1 MINEP
6 IKQIPAS
13 PDRQAIPRFNT
24 YTRSD
29 GKRKTIK
36 NGWSWPAF
44 FFSWAW
50 AFYTQ
55 LWSIGFLLLIAS
67 AFFTISFSILGEY
80 QHATS
85 GSKNIGGFLA
95 IVWVAIRIKLGAYGN
110 EWKRNQLEKNGF
122 KKNSE
127 TEIISPVS
135 STPSSESLSESF
147 SYQAGRKFRRT
158 VESAAHAAGV
168 AYTKSRAKSDLEE
181 RGAKYDALAKL
192 KALHESGVISDS
204 EFEAEKSEILG
215 R

>member
-1 MINEP
+1 MSRN
-6 IKQIPAS
+6 
-13 PDRQAIPRFNT
+13 DRQEIQRFNT

-29 GKRKTIK
+29 GKRETIK

-44 FFSWAW
+44 FFSWVW
-50 AFYTQ
+50 AFFTQ

-80 QHATS
+80 QHSTS
-85 GSKNIGGFLA
+85 ASKNIGGFLA
-95 IVWVAIRIKLGAYGN
+95 IAWVAMRIMLGAYGN
-110 EWKRNQLEKNGF
+110 EWRRKQLERNGF
-122 KKNSE
+122 KKNNE
-127 TEIISPVS
+127 AEINNPINPTPAAENPTESAA
-135 STPSSESLSESF
+135 
-147 SYQAGRKFRRT
+147 YQAGRKFRRA
-158 VESAAHAAGV
+158 VESAAHGAGAA
-168 AYTKSRAKSDLEE
+168 YNKSRAKSDLEA